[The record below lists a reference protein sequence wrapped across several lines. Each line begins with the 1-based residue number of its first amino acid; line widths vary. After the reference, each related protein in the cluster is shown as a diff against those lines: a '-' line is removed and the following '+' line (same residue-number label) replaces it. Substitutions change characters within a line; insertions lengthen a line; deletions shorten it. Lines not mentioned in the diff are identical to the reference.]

1 MSELKLCGPGALGVM
16 PEPSAHPRFPR
27 ALRLHHS
34 ECPLRPALLAL
45 PLSLEDRRP
54 VEFHLN
60 IQYWYEET
68 NAILNLQPQQEEIS
82 GPTRSPAPAL

>member
-1 MSELKLCGPGALGVM
+1 MSELKLCDTGALCVM

-27 ALRLHHS
+27 ALRLTTRSHA
-34 ECPLRPALLAL
+34 PR
-45 PLSLEDRRP
+45 RRP

-68 NAILNLQPQQEEIS
+68 DAILNLQPQQEEIS
-82 GPTRSPAPAL
+82 GPARSPPPRTLTPYFHV